1 MIVAVAATQM
11 ELAPFLAA
19 AEAEGRHWPHLIT
32 GVGVLET
39 MATLGGYLART
50 HSQCLAVLQFGV
62 GGGYPA
68 EPGGDGA
75 MVLDVCLAV
84 SEVFGDFGI
93 CHADRME
100 YFGPPLGGA
109 ARLELVSPLLDRT
122 EEVLV
127 ARGIACRRGHFISVN
142 GVSATAARGRM
153 LRDRWQGICE
163 NMEGV
168 AAARLCRQYG
178 LPLVELR
185 VISNLVEDRDLN
197 DWQLSEACRR
207 AGELAA
213 LLMRELA

>member
-19 AEAEGRHWPHLIT
+19 AEAEGRSWPHLCT

-39 MATLGGYLART
+39 MAILGDYLARN
-50 HSQCLAVLQFGV
+50 HRQCSAVLQFGV

-68 EPGGDGA
+68 GPGAEGA
-75 MVLDVCLAV
+75 MVLDVCLAA

-93 CHADRME
+93 CHADRVE
-100 YFGPPLGGA
+100 YFDASLA
-109 ARLELVSPLLDRT
+109 AAPRLELTSPLLDRA
-122 EEVLV
+122 EELL
-127 ARGIACRRGHFISVN
+127 ANRGIACRRGHFISVN
-142 GVSATAARGRM
+142 GVSATTARGCM

-168 AAARLCRQYG
+168 AAARLCQRYE

-185 VISNLVEDRDLN
+185 VISNLVEDRSVTN
-197 DWQLSEACRR
+197 WQLAQACHR

-213 LLMRELA
+213 LLIKELA